1 MKPFKKPLTS
11 FIGKDFLEQLI
22 LLITWPQAISMP
34 DEKPMMVDFH
44 LNRIGKHRYIQFYCK
59 VIPHPQIVVACKEE
73 DGDSPFSQCCY
84 FAYKADKTLWDN
96 LVVFKPKIK
105 NIPQQKNG
113 CRII

>member
-1 MKPFKKPLTS
+1 
-11 FIGKDFLEQLI
+11 
-22 LLITWPQAISMP
+22 MP

-113 CRII
+113 CRIILYVGKPSDDLLFPFPTGNVVGSP